1 MEVKTVEEAIQTE
14 LEPMT
19 TSVLVMIQDGL
30 KDYSIDI
37 PLLTIFFDSGPNV
50 FAVIQW
56 KNVWIECVF
65 F

>member
-1 MEVKTVEEAIQTE
+1 MEVKTIEEAIQTE

-37 PLLTIFFDSGPNV
+37 PLLTIFFR
-50 FAVIQW
+50 
-56 KNVWIECVF
+56 
-65 F
+65 